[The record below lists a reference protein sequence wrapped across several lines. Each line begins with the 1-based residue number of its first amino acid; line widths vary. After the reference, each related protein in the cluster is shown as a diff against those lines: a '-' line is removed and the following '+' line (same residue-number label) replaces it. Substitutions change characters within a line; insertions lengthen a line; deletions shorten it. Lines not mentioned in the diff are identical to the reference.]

1 MGKMATYIENVEDF
15 IEFNLIPKLLKELSE
30 KVKTLIKINIRQNTN
45 ISTETLQDY
54 VTYQSNNKDS
64 IIYIDFEL
72 MSTLESSPPVFSD
85 MKYYGKNNRGKV
97 SPYGLVEWGR
107 FTNTYGG
114 RKGKIGDRKWGK
126 DLITFKLAD
135 WLEKGGVGN
144 VGNQPIIANRWFTN
158 TIQQIETNLDHWVS
172 SFFEKYGFKV
182 SKRR

>member
-1 MGKMATYIENVEDF
+1 MATYIENVEDF
-15 IEFNLIPKLLKELSE
+15 IEFDLMPKLLKELSDKVE
-30 KVKTLIKINIRQNTN
+30 KLIRINIRQNTN
-45 ISTETLQDY
+45 ISTETLQEY
-54 VTYQSNNKDS
+54 VTHTATHKQS

-72 MSTLESSPPVFSD
+72 MSSVESSPPVFSD
-85 MKYYGKNNRGKV
+85 MEYSGTIKRGKV
-97 SPYGLVEWGR
+97 EPYGLVEWGR

-114 RKGKIGDRKWGK
+114 RKGKIGDKKWGK

-158 TIQQIETNLDHWVS
+158 TIQQIETNLDRWIS
-172 SFFEKYGFKV
+172 GFFEKYGFKV